1 MSRNLYDVLGVK
13 RDASQKEIQSAYRKL
28 AKKYHPDLNP
38 GDKAAEEQFKAAS
51 SAYALLEDEEKRGRY
66 DRGEIDESG
75 VETAPRHFYRDYAD
89 NAETARRYEHAGG
102 FADFGD
108 FGGAEDIFSNFFSQR
123 GHGQSQGPMRGRDL
137 HFSMDVDLLD
147 AVNGA
152 KRQITLPEGGSL
164 DLNIPAGTRDGQT
177 LRLRGKG
184 SPGYGNG
191 PAGDALIE
199 IHIRPHALFKP
210 DGDDVRYDVP
220 VSLSEAVLG
229 AKIKVPTLDG
239 AVNVTI
245 APNSSSGKTLRLKGK
260 GLHKRGGGHGDAYVT
275 LKIVL
280 PSEPDADLMSFIEEW
295 AKDRSDDPRRTMGGG
310 Q

>member
-51 SAYALLEDEEKRGRY
+51 SAYALLEDEEKRARY
-66 DRGEIDESG
+66 DRGEIDETG
-75 VETAPRHFYRDYAD
+75 AETAPRNFYREYAG
-89 NAETARRYEHAGG
+89 NADTAGRYENAGG

-108 FGGAEDIFSNFFSQR
+108 LGAEDIFSTFFSQR
-123 GHGQSQGPMRGRDL
+123 GRGQSQGPMRGRDL

-164 DLNIPAGTRDGQT
+164 DLTIPAGTRDGQT

-184 SPGYGNG
+184 SPGYNNG

-199 IHIRPHALFKP
+199 IHIRPHPLFKP

-220 VSLSEAVLG
+220 VSLAEAVLG

-245 APNSSSGKTLRLKGK
+245 APNSNSGKTLRLKGK

-275 LKIVL
+275 LKIML
-280 PSEPDADLMSFIEEW
+280 PSEPDPKLTAFIEEW
-295 AKDRSDDPRRTMGGG
+295 AKGRNDDPRKGMGGG

>member
-51 SAYALLEDEEKRGRY
+51 SAYALLEDEEKRARY
-66 DRGEIDESG
+66 DRGEIDDTG
-75 VETAPRHFYRDYAD
+75 AETAPRNFYREYAG
-89 NAETARRYEHAGG
+89 NADTAGRYENAGG
-102 FADFGD
+102 FADFGNLGD
-108 FGGAEDIFSNFFSQR
+108 EDIFSTFFSQR
-123 GHGQSQGPMRGRDL
+123 GRGQAHGPMRGRDL

-164 DLNIPAGTRDGQT
+164 DLAIPAGTRDGQT

-184 SPGYGNG
+184 SPGYNNG

-199 IHIRPHALFKP
+199 IHIRPHPLFKP
-210 DGDDVRYDVP
+210 DGDDVRYEVP
-220 VSLSEAVLG
+220 ISLAEAVLG
-229 AKIKVPTLDG
+229 AKVKVPTLDG

-245 APNSSSGKTLRLKGK
+245 APNSNSGKTLRLKGK
-260 GLHKRGGGHGDAYVT
+260 GLHRRGGGHGDAYVT
-275 LKIVL
+275 LKIML
-280 PSEPDADLMSFIEEW
+280 PSEPDPKLTAFIEEW
-295 AKDRSDDPRRTMGGG
+295 AKGRNDDPRKGMGGG